1 MDRPQ
6 LDLKSELL
14 FQYVVSPH
22 FHKDFDQNEF
32 IKGAKH
38 ALLVISEALSQGD
51 ISSVEELFTKEAY
64 KEIKENMKKYSRD
77 QLTEF
82 AVDKNN
88 VLFAY
93 LTHLD
98 SISYYETGIQLYT
111 QICQLHIGCFVFHC
125 MQVFKESLWKFQSI
139 IV

>member
-1 MDRPQ
+1 
-6 LDLKSELL
+6 
-14 FQYVVSPH
+14 
-22 FHKDFDQNEF
+22 
-32 IKGAKH
+32 
-38 ALLVISEALSQGD
+38 
-51 ISSVEELFTKEAY
+51 
-64 KEIKENMKKYSRD
+64 MKKYSRD

-93 LTHLD
+93 LTHFD